1 MFSPVVDPGICPFL
15 HFSIEQNTKLSRD
28 MERVESRERE
38 RRERRER
45 ERERERD

>member
-1 MFSPVVDPGICPFL
+1 MFSPVVDPGIYPFL
-15 HFSIEQNTKLSRD
+15 HFAIAQNTKLSRD

-45 ERERERD
+45 ERERD